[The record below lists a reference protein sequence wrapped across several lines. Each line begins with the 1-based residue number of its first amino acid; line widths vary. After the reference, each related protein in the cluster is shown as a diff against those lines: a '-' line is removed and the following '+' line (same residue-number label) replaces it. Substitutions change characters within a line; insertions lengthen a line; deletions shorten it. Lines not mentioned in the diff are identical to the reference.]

1 MRCTTLPSFAICTV
15 ALMCMMDRERGNKKN
30 KITEKV
36 DVWELGILLY
46 YLAFYSTPFESGDR
60 KINTDA
66 LMAGKVSFPPNDSME
81 FSREFLGIIRKLLT
95 PEVSK

>member
-1 MRCTTLPSFAICTV
+1 MACV
-15 ALMCMMDRERGNKKN
+15 MDRERGNKKN

-46 YLAFYSTPFESGDR
+46 YLAFYTTPFESGDR

-66 LMAGKVSFPPNDSME
+66 LMEGKVSFPPNDSKN
-81 FSREFLGIIRKLLT
+81 FSKEFLRIIRKLLT